1 MNKIDSS
8 FTKIDIFTFTLYV
21 KKSGRYL
28 WKSTN
33 IGLRTYPCVSL
44 RYWVG
49 VQPTV
54 CLK

>member
-8 FTKIDIFTFTLYV
+8 FTKIDIFTLYV
-21 KKSGRYL
+21 KNQANICGNL
-28 WKSTN
+28 TN